1 MKTILFSSIL
11 FFVIQSKENCGSY
24 YKYTTGNDTLNYTV
38 FSSTEYYVNDT
49 LYLNKQK

>member
-24 YKYTTGNDTLNYTV
+24 YRYTACNDTLKYTV
-38 FSSTEYYVNDT
+38 FTTTEYNVNDT
-49 LYLNKQK
+49 LYYNNKK

>member
-24 YKYTTGNDTLNYTV
+24 YRYTACNDTLNYTV
-38 FSSTEYYVNDT
+38 FSTTEYNINDT
-49 LYLNKQK
+49 LYYNNKK